1 MKKRKKKKSK
11 LINLMYLLI
20 WIIPFLIFFK
30 DFLNIGDMKKVIEL
44 KTLKILWNT
53 LYQSF
58 LSTIIAFLI
67 SLIPTYYIARHKNKI
82 SELIESTLFIPF
94 FFPPISTIIAF
105 SIIYSIG
112 IFKTLE
118 ILYTL
123 EAIIIAHIFYNS
135 PIFVKYIG
143 EALRKIPKE
152 IVEQA
157 KLEGAT
163 NTKIFFLIELP
174 IILPS
179 ILRAFFLVF
188 TYCFTS
194 FAIVLSLG
202 NIKYSTLEV
211 SIVRVLMS
219 SFNFSK
225 ALGYAFIQFIMLS
238 IINYL
243 TTTFDEYILEE
254 NNEKDKGTP
263 FLISL
268 FSLIYLCFEYGIV
281 FIGIIVSF
289 YNFYTNRIEF
299 TGVINI
305 FSLEFN
311 KKYPVLLSIL
321 NSILISTVV
330 SLITVIF
337 VYILLKN
344 KTKFTNFIILSTMGI
359 SSAFLAMS
367 LLYLNISFFV
377 PYPILIGVGY
387 FLIAV
392 PIGYSFMYQHIRG
405 FDFEIIEAS
414 QIDGANNLQSFIY
427 IEFPLLKNIFLGS
440 FLQIFAIVY
449 GEFTIAYTM
458 QMQSS
463 FPIASVINF
472 SLASKKMFQESGAF
486 SALNILLIFGL
497 FWMSKKVF
505 KKKREY

>member
-1 MKKRKKKKSK
+1 MKKSK
-11 LINLMYLLI
+11 LKVINLVYLSI
-20 WIIPFLIFFK
+20 WVIPFLIFFK
-30 DFLNIGDMKKVIEL
+30 DFLNIKDMKGLIEL
-44 KTLKILWNT
+44 RTIKILWNT
-53 LYQSF
+53 SYQSF
-58 LSTIIAFLI
+58 LSTIFAFLI
-67 SLIPTYYIARHKNKI
+67 SLIPIYYIGRHKNKI
-82 SELIESTLFIPF
+82 SDLIESTLFIPF
-94 FFPPISTIIAF
+94 FFPPISAVIAF
-105 SIIYSIG
+105 SLIYSTG
-112 IFKTLE
+112 IFKNLE

-123 EAIIIAHIFYNS
+123 KAIVIAHIFYNS

-143 EALRKIPKE
+143 EALRRIPKE
-152 IVEQA
+152 INEQA
-157 KLEGAT
+157 RLEGAS
-163 NTKIFFLIELP
+163 NKKIFFAIELP

-225 ALGYAFIQFIMLS
+225 ALGYAFIQFAMLS
-238 IINYL
+238 MINYL
-243 TTTFDEYILEE
+243 TTTFDEYVLEE
-254 NNEKDKGTP
+254 NNEKDKRTP
-263 FLISL
+263 FLFSL
-268 FSLIYLCFEYGIV
+268 FSLFYLFFEYLIV
-281 FIGIIVSF
+281 FIGIVISF
-289 YNFYTNRIEF
+289 YNFYTNKIEF
-299 TGVINI
+299 TGIINI
-305 FSLEFN
+305 LSKEFN
-311 KKYPVLLSIL
+311 KKYPVLLSIA
-321 NSILISTVV
+321 NSIFISTIV
-330 SLITVIF
+330 SFFTVIF

-367 LLYLNISFFV
+367 LLYLNISCSV
-377 PYPILIGVGY
+377 PYPILVGTGY

-405 FDFEIIEAS
+405 FNFEILEAS
-414 QIDGANNLQSFIY
+414 QLDGANSFKTFIY
-427 IEFPLLKNIFLGS
+427 IEFPLLKKIFLGS

-458 QMQSS
+458 QMQSN
-463 FPIASVINF
+463 FPIASVVNF

-486 SALNILLIFGL
+486 SALNILIIFGV

-505 KKKREY
+505 REK